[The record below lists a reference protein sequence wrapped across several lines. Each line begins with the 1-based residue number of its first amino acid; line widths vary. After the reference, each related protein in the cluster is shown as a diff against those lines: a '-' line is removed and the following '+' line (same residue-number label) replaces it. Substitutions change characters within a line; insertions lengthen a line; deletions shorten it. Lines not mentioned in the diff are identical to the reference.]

1 MSCSLVPR
9 IMSSFTKYSTQKQDQ
24 REGYGELVTV
34 ALSIA
39 LYIDADLHLSY
50 ENPENPLSWLSGG
63 VFKNHSSRNW
73 FFIADFLRMSKKQT
87 ILFDLGRIKMLI

>member
-1 MSCSLVPR
+1 
-9 IMSSFTKYSTQKQDQ
+9 MSSFTKYSTQKQDQ

-50 ENPENPLSWLSGG
+50 ENPENPLS
-63 VFKNHSSRNW
+63 
-73 FFIADFLRMSKKQT
+73 
-87 ILFDLGRIKMLI
+87 